1 MTTVTT
7 TAMDLVVGALRSIN
21 ALEAGE
27 TPNAN
32 DSSDA
37 LQVLNDMLESWS
49 TDKLFVYAGV
59 ENVLTWTP
67 GQYQYTVGNPTAGTF
82 AGYTT
87 SGSPIITGITAA
99 LTVTFG
105 VNGSAQTVGGSLTDL
120 LAAIPAGAT
129 IVSFSQGTTSSITF
143 TGAPTGTSGTL
154 TVSWA
159 GVTGLYLI
167 TFSDGETRSAN
178 FTNGSTT
185 VTWTPA
191 LTGTPTAS
199 GNTVN
204 TTTLTMSANA
214 TQTLTSADQIT
225 YTTPGN
231 FAIARPLRVTRAFT
245 RITSPGTTGLDYPI
259 DVDETGDKYAAIG
272 LKGIPGPWP
281 ILLWYNPTFP
291 SGNLYCYPNPQLGGA
306 LHLWTDTI
314 FSDFANPTQVINLP
328 QGYARA
334 IKKSLALELVPEY
347 GKIGSTRLALLQ
359 SQARDAVEKIKKLN
373 STPAVQAFFDRDIVR
388 TKRTDAGWIMHGGF
402 N

>member
-1 MTTVTT
+1 MSTVTT
-7 TAMDLVVGALRSIN
+7 TALDLVVGALRSIN

-37 LQVLNDMLESWS
+37 LQVLNDMMESWS

-59 ENVLTWTP
+59 ENILTWTP
-67 GQYQYTVGNPTAGTF
+67 GQYQYTVGNPVSPTGFSGT
-82 AGYTT
+82 
-87 SGSPIITGITAA
+87 
-99 LTVTFG
+99 L
-105 VNGSAQTVGGSLTDL
+105 VGGSPTISNVTVPSTLVAGGTITDL
-120 LAAIPAGAT
+120 NAQVTPGTTVVSFNAGA
-129 IVSFSQGTTSSITF
+129 
-143 TGAPTGTSGTL
+143 
-154 TVSWA
+154 
-159 GVTGLYLI
+159 
-167 TFSDGETRSAN
+167 
-178 FTNGSTT
+178 
-185 VTWTPA
+185 
-191 LTGTPTAS
+191 
-199 GNTVN
+199 NTV
-204 TTTLTMSANA
+204 LMSSNA
-214 TQTLTSADQIT
+214 LSTVNPAETFT

-291 SGNLYCYPNPQLGGA
+291 IGNLYCYPSPQLGGS

-314 FSDFANPTQVINLP
+314 FTDFTNPTQAISLP

-359 SQARDAVEKIKKLN
+359 SQARDAVDKIKKLN
-373 STPAVQAFFDRDIVR
+373 STPAVQAFFDRDLVR
-388 TKRTDAGWIMHGGF
+388 SRRTDAGWIMHGGF